1 MNLTLTIALGL
12 GSSLISYF
20 VVPPD
25 LQLFDLVAAVGIM
38 GGYQIG
44 RLLRGKVTRSLSKI
58 LIIIPCLLVFLA
70 TAIAYA
76 IRIQMGSANTSDIV
90 LLGVI
95 LFVCFSSLGLWL
107 PLAGLAFAKEPWSYA
122 MEAIR
127 AFRGNRD

>member
-25 LQLFDLVAAVGIM
+25 LQLFDLVAAGGIR

-58 LIIIPCLLVFLA
+58 LIII
-70 TAIAYA
+70 
-76 IRIQMGSANTSDIV
+76 QMDSANTSDIL

-95 LFVCFSSLGLWL
+95 LFVYFSSLGLWL